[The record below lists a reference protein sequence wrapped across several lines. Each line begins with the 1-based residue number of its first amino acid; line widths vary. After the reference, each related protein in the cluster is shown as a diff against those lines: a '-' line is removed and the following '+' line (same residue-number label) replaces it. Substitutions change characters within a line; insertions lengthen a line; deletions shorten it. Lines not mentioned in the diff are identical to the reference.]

1 MKLKW
6 NSAYFWLILFA
17 SCFLSYQLV
26 QDYIRPNYVGNSEM
40 ITYLLGV
47 APNFFPAIGIPSL
60 FVVLIPELKSKT
72 SNHKWL
78 KEKVN
83 ITANVISLIGLI
95 LWEFTQTITSKGRFD
110 WNDVIWTII
119 GAFVFQGLWI
129 LVPNTF
135 KKITDN
141 PKKGA

>member
-26 QDYIRPNYVGNSEM
+26 QDYIRPIYVGNSA
-40 ITYLLGV
+40 IIIYLLGV

-60 FVVLIPELKSKT
+60 FVVLIPQLKSKT
-72 SNHKWL
+72 SNYKWL

-83 ITANVISLIGLI
+83 ITANFVSLIGL
-95 LWEFTQTITSKGRFD
+95 LSWEFTQPITTRGHFD
-110 WNDVIWTII
+110 WNDVIFTFF
-119 GAFVFQGLWI
+119 GAIVFQIIWLF
-129 LVPNTF
+129 VQQKTQKMANNF
-135 KKITDN
+135 
-141 PKKGA
+141 

>member
-26 QDYIRPNYVGNSEM
+26 QDYIRPNYVGKSAI

-60 FVVLIPELKSKT
+60 FVVLIPQLKSKT

-95 LWEFTQTITSKGRFD
+95 SWEFTQTITSKGRFD
-110 WNDVIWTII
+110 WNDVVFTIF
-119 GAFVFQGLWI
+119 GAIVFQIIWI
-129 LVPNTF
+129 VVQQKTQKMTNKF
-135 KKITDN
+135 
-141 PKKGA
+141 

>member
-6 NSAYFWLILFA
+6 NSAYFWLLLFA

-60 FVVLIPELKSKT
+60 FVVLIPELKSMT

-83 ITANVISLIGLI
+83 ITANFISLIGL
-95 LWEFTQTITSKGRFD
+95 LSWEFTQTITSKGRFD
-110 WNDVIWTII
+110 WNDVVFTIFGALIFQIIWIVVQQKTQKRTNK
-119 GAFVFQGLWI
+119 F
-129 LVPNTF
+129 
-135 KKITDN
+135 
-141 PKKGA
+141 

>member
-26 QDYIRPNYVGNSEM
+26 QDYIRPNYVGKSAI

-60 FVVLIPELKSKT
+60 FVVLIPELKSMT

-95 LWEFTQTITSKGRFD
+95 SWQFTQTITSKGRFD
-110 WNDVIWTII
+110 WNDVVFTIF
-119 GAFVFQGLWI
+119 GAIVFQIIWI
-129 LVPNTF
+129 VVQQKTQKMTNKF
-135 KKITDN
+135 
-141 PKKGA
+141 

>member
-95 LWEFTQTITSKGRFD
+95 SWEFTQTITSKGRFD
-110 WNDVIWTII
+110 WNDVVFTIF
-119 GAFVFQGLWI
+119 GAIVFQIIWI
-129 LVPNTF
+129 VVQQKTQKMTNKF
-135 KKITDN
+135 
-141 PKKGA
+141 